1 MSEAA
6 IQGPM
11 KDRKTNDMTCA
22 SSNPRRSRYAAPFTA
37 LASIAAVTASANEF
51 RSFDGVSRLV
61 VSAGSTVELPIG
73 EQERVHDYG
82 CKESSYL
89 TTTDENKRVE
99 YEDKRVGELQFVFD
113 EPESTFHA
121 LKTMQVEGTR
131 LMLTFTSKGYFQE
144 YTAPALLTVR
154 KEVYGAEP
162 VSALITNAL
171 LVGLPLLLDPK
182 SAAEQTFG
190 CTDRESTR
198 KRLDVD
204 SRRKGRKGYW
214 ADHGREATVTLRGF
228 QTPRTLAVSI
238 DGGTGSAEIDLSRL
252 IDTSPLEGVTAL
264 EVACDSCNVPNPK
277 QVKQFGAAPAMLAAA
292 VDFRPVRDE
301 RRRLVQMRVDAEARA
316 AAEARAR
323 AEAEAERLRLD
334 RMLAEQRAEEQRTA
348 AEATRL
354 EAERVALERRR
365 QEALAEQARRDAAAI
380 AERERRRREAKAATL
395 RNL

>member
-1 MSEAA
+1 MDVTSR
-6 IQGPM
+6 GH
-11 KDRKTNDMTCA
+11 TDMTT
-22 SSNPRRSRYAAPFTA
+22 PRRSPSRTRPVAA
-37 LASIAAVTASANEF
+37 LAACASLAAAAAAANEI
-51 RSFDGVSRLV
+51 RGFDGVSRLV
-61 VSAGSTVELPIG
+61 VTAGSRVELPIG

-89 TTTDENKRVE
+89 TTTDDNKRVA
-99 YEDKRVGELQFVFD
+99 YEDKRVGELPFVFD
-113 EPESTFHA
+113 APESTFHA
-121 LKTMQVEGTR
+121 LKAMQVEGTR
-131 LMLTFTSKGYFQE
+131 LLLTFTSKGYFPE
-144 YTAPALLTVR
+144 YSAPALLTIR

-162 VSALITNAL
+162 VSALLVNTL

-190 CTDRESTR
+190 CTDRESTG

-204 SRRKGRKGYW
+204 NRRKTRKGYW
-214 ADHGREATVTLRGF
+214 ADHGREATITLRGF
-228 QTPRTLAVSI
+228 QTPRTLAVAI
-238 DGGTGSAEIDLSRL
+238 DGRTGLAEIDLSRL
-252 IDTSPLEGVTAL
+252 VDTSPLDGVTAL
-264 EVACDSCNVPNPK
+264 EVACDSCDVPNPK
-277 QVKQFGAAPAMLAAA
+277 QAKQFGPAPAMLAAA

-301 RRRLVQMRVDAEARA
+301 RRRQVQMRIDAEARA

-334 RMLAEQRAEEQRTA
+334 RMLAEQRAEERRAA
-348 AEATRL
+348 AEAARL
-354 EAERVALERRR
+354 EAERTALERQR